1 MARAAVQKL
10 GVTSVE
16 TDMNQHTVSV
26 TFDDEK
32 LSIDDVVTA
41 LTRAGYAVPEYTM
54 KN

>member
-10 GVTSVE
+10 GVASVE

-32 LSIDDVVTA
+32 LSIDDVVAA
-41 LTRAGYAVPEYTM
+41 LTQAGYAVPNFTM
-54 KN
+54 QN

>member
-10 GVTSVE
+10 GVASVE
-16 TDMNQHTVSV
+16 TDMNENTVSV

-32 LSIDDVVTA
+32 ISIDDVVAA
-41 LTRAGYAVPEYTM
+41 LTRAGYAVPNYTL